1 MNIGSLIRG
10 LLGEQR
16 AGETKTLDMKP
27 GQVVRGVVMNVSED
41 GQEAVVQIQG
51 VQVKAKLETPLQA
64 GETALLQVQP
74 PGEEGATVLKPL
86 GQAPNQ
92 TLTPSSMVEVLE
104 FAGLPDTK
112 ENREMIRGMGMV
124 GIPLTKENIAQF
136 KEMLAV
142 KLPQVPLTE
151 WIESSAIAFHRGLPI
166 TAESVK
172 GLHQA
177 VFGPQLH
184 ELLQTLEK
192 QISSVLQVRQTHGGQ
207 AAGQIAGLS
216 YMAAGMADGDA
227 AQAGTQTPAGG
238 GNPLLAGDAVRG
250 GQQAL
255 LTKLQSLLPQLR
267 GGIAPQQGPWA
278 GASAQPAQ
286 GAAGAAVPPAAGQ
299 AAAPTGPAAG
309 SAPPPMAQAAE
320 PGEGAAGPSPKPPAH
335 GAEPWVGRL
344 LKLLGAEHEQQ
355 VLRGAPPPAQ
365 QGGAPGPASGQAV
378 AGNSPGNSGA
388 GGTAGPLSGGAAASG
403 AAAAGTEASQG
414 ASAAV
419 FVQGTSVSANDRT
432 GASQAVQGGLRVAI
446 ETGMTQAAPTVQPTQ
461 AVQTAQAAQPVQ
473 PAVQPA
479 QTAGAS
485 QGNSINNPQPS
496 AAERID
502 ANAGSQP
509 IANAA
514 AAVNGSSQK
523 DMQDTLKGL
532 LLQLAASN
540 DIPPA
545 LKEAA
550 GQLIHHLTGQQLLL
564 NTDRTAPFA
573 QVTMFIPLHGEDGQ
587 QTASVHIQS
596 RRGRKGELDATNCR
610 LWFDLDMKHLGP
622 TVIDV
627 HVVDRIVSLNL
638 RNDQPWVS
646 ELFESRKSDLA
657 AGVESIGYQLLSMKT
672 SPFPEISESGTENP
686 AGGTAAE
693 YTPQIYKGVDYRI

>member
-16 AGETKTLDMKP
+16 AGESKTLDMKP

-51 VQVKAKLETPLQA
+51 VQVKAKLETPLRA

-74 PGEEGATVLKPL
+74 PGEEGAVVLKPL
-86 GQAPNQ
+86 SPSANQ
-92 TLTPSSMVEVLE
+92 TLSPSSMMEVLE
-104 FAGLPDTK
+104 FVNLPDTK
-112 ENREMIRGMGMV
+112 ENREMIRGMQSV

-142 KLPQVPLTE
+142 KPPQVSLTE
-151 WIESSAIAFHRGLPI
+151 WMESSAIAFHRGLPI
-166 TAESVK
+166 TPESVK
-172 GLHQA
+172 GLYQA

-184 ELLQTLEK
+184 VLLESLENQLSEALQVQISNKGQTVQTAGNSPVAGTNGKNEGMANMAAVNLDKAAGAALQTGPGDRSTL
-192 QISSVLQVRQTHGGQ
+192 V
-207 AAGQIAGLS
+207 
-216 YMAAGMADGDA
+216 ADSA
-227 AQAGTQTPAGG
+227 
-238 GNPLLAGDAVRG
+238 RS

-255 LTKLQSLLPQLR
+255 LTKLQSLLSQLR
-267 GGIAPQQGPWA
+267 GELAQQGPWA
-278 GASAQPAQ
+278 GAATPQPAS
-286 GAAGAAVPPAAGQ
+286 GAAGSAMPPAAGQ
-299 AAAPTGPAAG
+299 AAVATGTAAE
-309 SAPPPMAQAAE
+309 SAPPPLAQAAQ
-320 PGEGAAGPSPKPPAH
+320 PGEGAAGPSPKPPTH

-355 VLRGAPPPAQ
+355 VLRGGAHPPAQ
-365 QGGAPGPASGQAV
+365 
-378 AGNSPGNSGA
+378 
-388 GGTAGPLSGGAAASG
+388 GAAASTAAAG
-403 AAAAGTEASQG
+403 QAGSPNPLGGGSGTGANIAAEAPREPSAAPAAQGAVAPSVVVAQEKTGTTPVTQAAQRGIQESSVFQPGSPLQSTTQAPQATMAGSTAQVQTANSVQSAAANLAAAANPVDQADMNTQQPLNNTGPLA
-414 ASAAV
+414 
-419 FVQGTSVSANDRT
+419 TSST
-432 GASQAVQGGLRVAI
+432 
-446 ETGMTQAAPTVQPTQ
+446 
-461 AVQTAQAAQPVQ
+461 
-473 PAVQPA
+473 
-479 QTAGAS
+479 
-485 QGNSINNPQPS
+485 
-496 AAERID
+496 D
-502 ANAGSQP
+502 A
-509 IANAA
+509 
-514 AAVNGSSQK
+514 K
-523 DMQDTLKGL
+523 ETLKGL

-550 GQLIHHLTGQQLLL
+550 GQLIQHMTGQQLLL

-573 QVTMFIPLHGEDGQ
+573 QVTMFIPLHGADGE

-646 ELFESRKSDLA
+646 ELFESRKKELA

-672 SPFPEISESGTENP
+672 SPFPEISESVMDQSNGN
-686 AGGTAAE
+686 TASE
-693 YTPQIYKGVDYRI
+693 YTPQTYKGVDYRI

>member
-16 AGETKTLDMKP
+16 AGESKTLDMKP

-51 VQVKAKLETPLQA
+51 VQVKAKLETPLRE

-74 PGEEGATVLKPL
+74 PGEEGAIVLKPL
-86 GQAPNQ
+86 SQSANQ
-92 TLTPSSMVEVLE
+92 TLTPSSMMEVLE
-104 FAGLPDTK
+104 FANLPDTK
-112 ENREMIRGMGMV
+112 ENREMIRGMQSV

-136 KEMLAV
+136 KEMLAM
-142 KLPQVPLTE
+142 KPPQVPLTE
-151 WIESSAIAFHRGLPI
+151 WMESSAIAFHRGLPI
-166 TAESVK
+166 TPESVK

-177 VFGPQLH
+177 VFGPPLHALLESLGNQLS
-184 ELLQTLEK
+184 EVLQT
-192 QISSVLQVRQTHGGQ
+192 QISNKGQ
-207 AAGQIAGLS
+207 AGQTAGDIP
-216 YMAAGMADGDA
+216 AAGMNGKNEGMANMAAVNLDKSADA
-227 AQAGTQTPAGG
+227 ALQTG
-238 GNPLLAGDAVRG
+238 AGDRSALAADSARS

-255 LTKLQSLLPQLR
+255 LTKLQSLLSQLR
-267 GGIAPQQGPWA
+267 GELTQQAPWA
-278 GASAQPAQ
+278 GSATSHPAS
-286 GAAGAAVPPAAGQ
+286 GTAGTAMPPAAGQ
-299 AAAPTGPAAG
+299 ATVATGPAAE
-309 SAPPPMAQAAE
+309 SAPLPLAQAGQ
-320 PGEGAAGPSPKPPAH
+320 PDEGAAGPSPKPLTH

-355 VLRGAPPPAQ
+355 VLRGGAQPPAQ
-365 QGGAPGPASGQAV
+365 
-378 AGNSPGNSGA
+378 
-388 GGTAGPLSGGAAASG
+388 GAAAST
-403 AAAAGTEASQG
+403 AAAG
-414 ASAAV
+414 
-419 FVQGTSVSANDRT
+419 
-432 GASQAVQGGLRVAI
+432 QAGNPNPQGGGSGGGPNIVA
-446 ETGMTQAAPTVQPTQ
+446 EAPM
-461 AVQTAQAAQPVQ
+461 
-473 PAVQPA
+473 
-479 QTAGAS
+479 
-485 QGNSINNPQPS
+485 QPS
-496 AAERID
+496 AAPAAQGAAAPSVVAQEKTGTTPVTQAAQRGVQESTVAQPGSPSQTTTQPPQAAI
-502 ANAGSQP
+502 AGSSAQVQTANSVQSTAINLSAAANPVDQAVIDTQQP
-509 IANAA
+509 INNTGALAT
-514 AAVNGSSQK
+514 SSADVK
-523 DMQDTLKGL
+523 ETLKGL

-550 GQLIHHLTGQQLLL
+550 GQLIQHMTGQQLLL

-573 QVTMFIPLHGEDGQ
+573 QVTMFIPLHGSDGE

-646 ELFESRKSDLA
+646 ELFESRKKELA

-672 SPFPEISESGTENP
+672 SPFPEISESVMDQSNGN
-686 AGGTAAE
+686 TASD
-693 YTPQIYKGVDYRI
+693 YTPQTYKGVDYRI